1 MDTPEIEKR
10 DLLNF
15 NNSFTEFNE
24 HCSFLCDAIS
34 ALLYEYKDN
43 EPDEDTLMG
52 ASRQLSRLKYKAE
65 ALKNE
70 LDNMCGGL

>member
-34 ALLYEYKDN
+34 ALLYEYKDS
-43 EPDEDTLMG
+43 EPDEDG
-52 ASRQLSRLKYKAE
+52 KAE
-65 ALKNE
+65 Y
-70 LDNMCGGL
+70 